1 MKTLFK
7 RDIRTILNLDYSGV
21 QLVQLQPDPNGVKVI
36 TFVRREWSDKGA
48 DASHA
53 RRDPPFT
60 DMENVRQTFHA
71 LLTANGIKRR
81 KIDLLLPDCSARISL
96 LELNSLPD
104 KREELFQLVY
114 LKGQKSPPY
123 RFSDTRISVQVL
135 SGKGDTEK
143 RLVLAVF
150 TSRAFI
156 EGLEKALD
164 DLGMEPGRI
173 GLATLNLYNLFE
185 GELNREE
192 DTVFVAV
199 FKDFFS
205 VFLFSHGS
213 PVFFRSKPLNV
224 SERGLFFELEASL
237 LYYLNQDAAFQPQR
251 VLFWKIGDI
260 SNIAAWLE
268 KLSAVKPSMLK
279 SRFPLEIS
287 RGLSITPDEM
297 MSLTPAI
304 GMVIK

>member
-7 RDIRTILNLDYSGV
+7 RDISTILNLDYGGV
-21 QLVQLQPDPNGVKVI
+21 QLVQFQPDPKGVKVI
-36 TFVRREWSDKGA
+36 TFARRGWSDKGA
-48 DASHA
+48 DANHA
-53 RRDPPFT
+53 RRDGPFT

-71 LLTANGIKRR
+71 LLDANGIKRR

-123 RFSDTRISVQVL
+123 RFEDTRIGVQVL
-135 SGKGDTEK
+135 SGKGDTGK
-143 RLVLAVF
+143 RRVLAVF

-156 EGLEKALD
+156 EGLERVLG

-224 SERGLFFELEASL
+224 SERGLFFELKASL
-237 LYYLNQDAAFQPQR
+237 LYYLNQDAAFRLQR
-251 VLFWKIGDI
+251 VLFWKTGEI
-260 SNIAAWLE
+260 SNVAAWLE
-268 KLSAVKPSMLK
+268 ELSAVKPSMLK
-279 SRFPLEIS
+279 SRFPLEI
-287 RGLSITPDEM
+287 RQGLSATPEEM